1 MTSTLPP
8 LRALQTFEAFGRLG
22 SVTAAARA
30 LGVTPGAVS
39 QQLRLLEDHAGLLL
53 IVKEGRRATLT
64 PTGRKYHELIV
75 QGFGR
80 LMQAQEYLST
90 QRQVEELTIS
100 GMPTLMQRWLNPL
113 LPDFQRR
120 SDGVA
125 VRVVATH
132 QESDPQLME
141 QSFRLTYG
149 DAARPYPYS
158 RVLFTDHCF
167 PACSPDFLKR
177 FPQAVTPEGLA
188 AVPLVGIDWGGGY
201 ASEPQWREWLE
212 AQGVR
217 PAPPVRPVAVYSLSG
232 LALDAAVDGQGAV
245 LAQAAFA
252 DDHIRSGRLVRL
264 SPHSLTMPDP
274 YHICWGAT
282 TLERG
287 AARDFLNWIIARCRD
302 QRAATLQDG

>member
-1 MTSTLPP
+1 MTGTLPP
-8 LRALQTFEAFGRLG
+8 MRALQTFEAFGRLG

-132 QESDPQLME
+132 QESDPQLLE
-141 QSFRLTYG
+141 QSFRLTYV

-177 FPQAVTPEGLA
+177 FPEAVTPEGLA
-188 AVPLVGIDWGGGY
+188 AVPLVGIDWGAAIP
-201 ASEPQWREWLE
+201 ASRN
-212 AQGVR
+212 
-217 PAPPVRPVAVYSLSG
+217 
-232 LALDAAVDGQGAV
+232 GANGSNPK
-245 LAQAAFA
+245 ACARRR
-252 DDHIRSGRLVRL
+252 RSGWSR
-264 SPHSLTMPDP
+264 S
-274 YHICWGAT
+274 I
-282 TLERG
+282 
-287 AARDFLNWIIARCRD
+287 RCR
-302 QRAATLQDG
+302 RWRWMRRWTGRGRCWLRPPLPTTTSAAGGWCGCRRTA

>member
-1 MTSTLPP
+1 M
-8 LRALQTFEAFGRLG
+8 
-22 SVTAAARA
+22 
-30 LGVTPGAVS
+30 
-39 QQLRLLEDHAGLLL
+39 
-53 IVKEGRRATLT
+53 
-64 PTGRKYHELIV
+64 

-80 LMQAQEYLST
+80 LVQAQEYLST

-158 RVLFTDHCF
+158 RVLFIDHCF

-201 ASEPQWREWLE
+201 ASEPQWREWFE
-212 AQGVR
+212 SEGVR

-252 DDHIRSGRLVRL
+252 DDHIRSGRLVQL